1 MLTQPRINGKYRNYG
16 NVRITALGATFT
28 GVGKISYKRTDAIDP
43 VKVVGSTKPIG
54 YTQGDETYEGSIS
67 LVSETVDAIQSK
79 LPKGKTLQD
88 IPPFP
93 ITVSYVDDF
102 GIQVCHVLYGCKF
115 KENGREAEAGSNGA
129 IFVESALYVH
139 DIDFSA

>member
-1 MLTQPRINGKYRNYG
+1 MVSTIINGKHRNYG
-16 NVRITALGATFT
+16 NVRINALGGTWV
-28 GVGKISYKRTDAIDP
+28 GVAKISYKRKDTIEG
-43 VKVVGSTKPIG
+43 VKVIGTTKNIG
-54 YTQGDETYEGSIS
+54 FTQGDEQYTGSIGI
-67 LVSETVDAIQSK
+67 LSELRDSIQRK

-102 GIQVCHVLYGCKF
+102 GLQVCHVLYGCKF
-115 KENGREAEAGSNGA
+115 MENGNEAEAGSNGA
-129 IFVESALYVH
+129 LIVESELYIN